1 MKTITIKGY
10 GKVTNWQVAGR
21 TLYKYLCKWTKSI
34 CGKNYMS
41 GKAIIVAPDMD
52 TAITKA
58 CGIRGYKP
66 SLTQKI

>member
-1 MKTITIKGY
+1 MKTILIPNY
-10 GKVTNWQVAGR
+10 GKITKWQVAGK
-21 TLYKYLCKWTKSI
+21 TLYKYLCKWMKST
-34 CGKNYMS
+34 CERNYMS

-66 SLTQKI
+66 SLIQKV